1 MGFGMGT
8 GMFVTPRQQEIL
20 GFIKDFT
27 AERGYAP
34 SLEEIQKRFALGSSA
49 TVHKHLKNLEDKGL
63 LRKQPHKSRSL
74 ELVESDPVST
84 GVGRTIDLPLMGFV
98 AAGEP
103 IEAVEHTETFG
114 VPESMLGKARSY
126 VLKVRG
132 DSMIEDCI
140 QDGDFVIV
148 EERTVA
154 RNGEMVIACIGNGE
168 GEVTLKRYYRDAR
181 GVVRLQPANARYEP
195 ILVREGEFRIQGVV
209 IGVMRKY

>member
-1 MGFGMGT
+1 
-8 GMFVTPRQQEIL
+8 MFVTRRQQEIL
-20 GFIKDFT
+20 EFIRDFT
-27 AERGYAP
+27 ARWSYAP
-34 SLEEIQKRFALGSSA
+34 SLEEIQHRFRLGSAA

-74 ELVESDPVST
+74 ELVEPEPAGSSS
-84 GVGRTIDLPLMGFV
+84 VGRTIDLPLMGFV

-103 IEAVEHTETFG
+103 IEAVEQTETFG

>member
-1 MGFGMGT
+1 
-8 GMFVTPRQQEIL
+8 MFVTRRQQEIL
-20 GFIKDFT
+20 EFIRGFT
-27 AERGYAP
+27 TENGYAP
-34 SLEEIQKRFALGSSA
+34 SLEEIQRKFELGSPA
-49 TVHKHLKNLEDKGL
+49 TVHKHLKNLEAKGL
-63 LRKQPHKSRSL
+63 LHKQPHKSRSL
-74 ELVESDPVST
+74 ELVEAEPAHQT
-84 GVGRTIDLPLMGFV
+84 GERTVELPLLGLV

-103 IEAVEHTETFG
+103 IEAVERTETFG

-154 RNGEMVIACIGNGE
+154 RNGEMVIACIGGAE

>member
-1 MGFGMGT
+1 
-8 GMFVTPRQQEIL
+8 MFVTRRQQEIL
-20 GFIKDFT
+20 EFVRDFT
-27 AERGYAP
+27 ARWGYAP
-34 SLEEIQKRFALGSSA
+34 SLEEIQHRFRLGSPA

-63 LRKQPHKSRSL
+63 ITKQPHKSRSL
-74 ELVESDPVST
+74 ELVEAGPVT
-84 GVGRTIDLPLMGFV
+84 GSRTVELPLLGLV

-103 IEAVEHTETFG
+103 IEAVEHAETFG
-114 VPESMLGKARSY
+114 VPESMLGRGRSY

-154 RNGEMVIACIGNGE
+154 RNGEMVIACIGGE
-168 GEVTLKRYYRDAR
+168 GGEVTLKRYYRDPR

-195 ILVREGEFRIQGVV
+195 ILVREGEFKIQGVV